1 MTMQREPIRRAGT
14 QFIKD
19 TKRELKAVG
28 AAGKYAGKKIASAF
42 KKSPTV
48 AGAKKAGKYIGSQIE
63 LNPKS
68 KRFMTGKAAKPTVDP
83 TGMSPRG
90 QPDPTRRPKATT
102 AAARAAARKK
112 AKEAALRAKPTSA
125 LQTGPEGRP
134 QPVGPTSQKKI
145 RKAVLAGMGSKASQ
159 KRPAMGVGPEGR
171 KQPIGPGQPGQP
183 RQKAG
188 PRAIRKPEES
198 YRRTRRKEESYR
210 GTRRKQS
217 SY

>member
-1 MTMQREPIRRAGT
+1 MTMQREPRRRAGT

-68 KRFMTGKAAKPTVDP
+68 KGFMTVKSKAKKAGKAAKPTVDP

-90 QPDPTRRPKATT
+90 QPDPTRRPSLAAEVRAKEKARRAKRK
-102 AAARAAARKK
+102 AAATKPVPRIK
-112 AKEAALRAKPTSA
+112 AER
-125 LQTGPEGRP
+125 RM
-134 QPVGPTSQKKI
+134 QPVGPTSQQEIKKSV
-145 RKAVLAGMGSKASQ
+145 ANGMGKNTLKK
-159 KRPAMGVGPEGR
+159 KRVQMEG
-171 KQPIGPGQPGQP
+171 
-183 RQKAG
+183 
-188 PRAIRKPEES
+188 
-198 YRRTRRKEESYR
+198 Y
-210 GTRRKQS
+210 
-217 SY
+217 